1 MAIKKTNTK
10 NPVLST
16 TEKAMKIL
24 AIAVEKAAN
33 KILPFLND

>member
-1 MAIKKTNTK
+1 MTEKTNTK
-10 NPVLST
+10 KPILSP